1 MEGKFIL
8 QETHRDFSLDVGE
21 EVFLVAAVVVGALA
35 LGLEGTS
42 SFSLSSAS
50 LTVDAA
56 RTSRSEWA
64 TRQWS
69 FHWAIVGKLRGL
81 PSSEQNLQ
89 RTCTCKGSYER

>member
-1 MEGKFIL
+1 MLHEM
-8 QETHRDFSLDVGE
+8 HRDFSLNVGE
-21 EVFLVAAVVVGALA
+21 DFFLVAAVVVGVLA
-35 LGLEGTS
+35 FRGTS

-50 LTVDAA
+50 LIVDAA

>member
-8 QETHRDFSLDVGE
+8 QETHLDFSLDVGE
-21 EVFLVAAVVVGALA
+21 DVFLVAAVVVGALA
-35 LGLEGTS
+35 LGLSGVS

-50 LTVDAA
+50 LAA
-56 RTSRSEWA
+56 RASRSEWA

>member
-1 MEGKFIL
+1 MLHEM
-8 QETHRDFSLDVGE
+8 HRDFSLNVGE
-21 EVFLVAAVVVGALA
+21 EFFLVAAVVVGE
-35 LGLEGTS
+35 LGLGGTS
-42 SFSLSSAS
+42 NFPLSSAS
-50 LTVDAA
+50 FAVDEA
-56 RTSRSEWA
+56 RASRSEWA

>member
-8 QETHRDFSLDVGE
+8 QETHLDFSLDVGE
-21 EVFLVAAVVVGALA
+21 DVFLVAAVVFGVLA
-35 LGLEGTS
+35 LGLSGIS

-50 LTVDAA
+50 LAVDAA

-81 PSSEQNLQ
+81 PSSEQNLH
-89 RTCTCKGSYER
+89 RTCTCKRL